1 MRIKLILIQVGECVL
16 AGLVG
21 SLAGI
26 VAGVTGVWLF
36 FKWLDKERAASK
48 ATGRQREKAS
58 K

>member
-1 MRIKLILIQVGECVL
+1 MSIKLILIQVGECVL

-36 FKWLDKERAASK
+36 FKWLDKERAGQA
-48 ATGRQREKAS
+48 R
-58 K
+58 

>member
-21 SLAGI
+21 SLVGI

-36 FKWLDKERAASK
+36 FKWLDKE
-48 ATGRQREKAS
+48 KAS
-58 K
+58 KQGNRQAEREGE